1 MKSRV
6 KKRVIALMLCMV
18 MVLSSGISTLAEGD
32 AGTPEATEEVSSTN
46 DESAVNTE
54 PDTAVAE
61 ESQSR
66 SNTAV
71 ETETA
76 AEENAPAEAE
86 AQPKTAEAAPAENTE
101 ADAAAQTPVE
111 ETQTAETKDN
121 AADAQST
128 EQSAENGEAV
138 QEETTTP
145 ETENETAQ
153 NTETAPQPYEGKYE
167 DDTIK
172 ISVSAEAG
180 IVPEG
185 AELSVTPIEKTEI
198 TDDMTAE
205 EKAEAEKINDQYDL
219 TEKKLNEDSEEN
231 EETMEGFL
239 AYDISFLV
247 NGEEVEPSGDVNVVM
262 EFQEAAIPEGVSE
275 DAAVTVKHLKEDE
288 TAEDGVVVEDMADK
302 AEVQTTDKAEV
313 EKVELTTDSFS
324 TYTITWQ
331 YGSNR
336 WDQFVITPHYI
347 YEDSDGSFKDVPDE
361 LIDEPDILSLS
372 GGESYDVAEFAPDS
386 VEGYTL
392 IEARVDSQ
400 TGRTI
405 TNLET
410 SETEEGWLS
419 RYSVYYIKYYL
430 NDDPTSPKD
439 WLKYSDNSRW
449 DDITEGGIYFVY
461 KPTGISIKDNI
472 INDGDLQAIY
482 NPAGEETV
490 LEYNWYRA
498 DEDSPKDF
506 QPVEKITFEDGHTNI
521 NGSSLY
527 PAWDKIDVDGE
538 ETDIDKSDENGA
550 RKWYRVKAVLS
561 DGSTVESAPYQVPYY
576 NELKNGSF
584 ETPVIGDNPGH
595 YQFTNEE
602 YKEQD
607 GVWQSTGAVNGNGVA
622 IEIIREG
629 YASQGNNGEASYN
642 WNSDG
647 DRPWSNA
654 AIDEEQFAEL
664 NCEAAGALYQDV
676 LTMEGR
682 NLNFWLSHRAR
693 GNETSSTPEY
703 DTMYLVIMP
712 TSEAVDNNLTTQEN
726 LQNYLQ
732 NLNSPY
738 ITFDE
743 EDKATQVEHRRVYN
757 DNGIQV
763 YKISS
768 NDQAWHEITSTE
780 LGMNYTATSSLTR
793 FFFVAGVTDAP
804 GKEVG
809 DWPWIWTEYTVGNF
823 LDNVGFSQKLPPVQ
837 DDEFTIQIEKIFKG
851 LGDTNLSKL
860 KNQIKFEISVKD
872 KATGQELKTEEIQDL
887 LGVTELTFENK
898 STETAE
904 GNLIWNIANRKID
917 ANKSYTITLTETNAD
932 LTGYNVETTSTTTV
946 SKEEETS
953 EPTEGNT
960 SAVIGNVEGKT
971 TAQVTFTN
979 TYERSETKNVT
990 FTKKWDD
997 AGNAYG
1003 TRPESLTVT
1012 LKGTINVDESGAIV
1026 EKELTAEQLG
1036 LTTLEQTLTS
1046 ANTVGGD
1053 TSTWRCTWEKVPV
1066 YYEYNGIPLKIN
1078 YSVEEGEINSN
1089 YVYEAGTVMEGDG
1102 SDYKTKQFPELAQPT
1117 QSGTNVATDNQ
1128 NLAANSISL
1137 QSAKANGD
1145 SDSELGAPLH
1155 NKYIEYNEATGE
1167 YTLNLDVTGAKGEA
1181 KGADILFVIDTS
1193 GSMADTAK
1201 WEGWHSQSYLEGVQ
1215 ELLTGENGII
1225 DQIFDKAGNVNSVAY
1240 VSFAGKGETKNSGWY
1255 SDGSDI
1261 DELKGSINRL
1271 RATGGTNWTY
1281 AMQRASSVLSQK
1293 RFSDNEKVV
1302 IFLSDGEPTYT
1313 MTSGGRQTGYGNYT
1327 IQQYYDDAID
1337 EVAGSSSL
1345 KEAQFYSVYLTAG
1358 TQSGMKI
1365 FSDGLKDE
1373 GVQSQLKDGTDL
1385 PGALQE
1391 ILDQI
1396 IPSYTDVSITDELS
1410 QYVEFAEE
1418 NPTITVKV
1426 EYADGRTDDLQ
1437 ENDGYSKNIEGNTV
1451 TVNLL
1456 KGAELSDGAT
1466 YTVSFKVKPTQKAEE
1481 DFAES
1486 GYGNTKGDDGTGITS
1501 AGKAGF
1507 YSNNADGTKL
1517 TYTIGEGGSENV
1529 PYPMPVVQVT
1539 THTLTYEKVWKY
1551 PNSVEDPDNDVTL
1564 KIGYTDG
1571 TTDTITLTSSKG
1583 YKLEETGVPVT
1594 KKIANVIEV
1603 NGEPDYT
1610 PSYQIS
1616 DDGTKVT
1623 VTNSY
1628 SKITTQ
1634 KIVVKKEYINAEDT
1648 EKPSVQVALYQ
1659 SKNGE
1664 SAVQYG
1670 QIITLDESNS
1680 WQYEW
1685 KNLTLTEG
1693 SGENETTY
1701 TYAVREVNI
1710 PPHYTSS
1717 ISYEYGDEVTTATI
1731 TNTYDPNCADENF
1744 YVANVLQTDEL
1755 VVNKTWEDDNN
1766 VLNARP
1772 ENGLNITVSDGKGGT
1787 YTLTLDDSNSWSES
1801 ITVPRVKDADYTAT
1815 EDFEDSRYET
1825 SYSVYKTPSS
1835 AVFNFVNTLQST
1847 SITVSKSWNDGEI
1860 EDRPTSISFRLEYTE
1875 KGQDN
1880 WSTYGGEDNIYTLT
1894 AEDYG
1899 KGDQPKAW
1907 TKVIDNLPAGY
1918 DYRVIETGVTNSEEQ
1933 EVTTYV
1939 PEITS
1944 NQDGT
1949 SFTITNTLTWSA
1961 VKTDNPENE
1970 DEGKT
1975 LQGATF
1981 ELRQGEGDDKPVVAT
1996 GTSAEDGVIT
2006 WVPAK
2011 GVDLNALDGTYTI
2024 KETKAPD
2031 GYTVNKSVWTV
2042 KFDKGLL
2049 VEFGGNKETGTA
2061 DDGVVIKLENEKLY
2075 ELPETGG
2082 SGIYWYMLGGVLL
2095 MMAGSLLVYK
2105 KRRGEV
2111 LRRK

>member
-61 ESQSR
+61 DAQSR

-101 ADAAAQTPVE
+101 TDAAAQTPVE

-121 AADAQST
+121 AADVQST

-172 ISVSAEAG
+172 ITVNAEAG

-262 EFQEAAIPEGVSE
+262 EFKKAAIPEGVSE
-275 DAAVTVKHLKEDE
+275 DADVTVKHLKEDE
-288 TAEDGVVVEDMADK
+288 TAADGVVVEDMADK

-313 EKVELTTDSFS
+313 EKVELTADSFS
-324 TYTITWQ
+324 MYTIKWSVGSRGEFEINLHYMYRDSEGSLQEIPEGIIDKPEVTLQ
-331 YGSNR
+331 NGQTYG
-336 WDQFVITPHYI
+336 V
-347 YEDSDGSFKDVPDE
+347 SDLAPTTADE
-361 LIDEPDILSLS
+361 YVL
-372 GGESYDVAEFAPDS
+372 
-386 VEGYTL
+386 T
-392 IEARVDSQ
+392 EARINSEN
-400 TGRTI
+400 GEKI
-405 TNLET
+405 TKIAT
-410 SETEEGWLS
+410 SKGTDEGIFDN
-419 RYSVYYIKYYL
+419 YDIYYVKYYQVD
-430 NDDPTSPKD
+430 NPETAQD
-439 WLKYSDNSRW
+439 WLVYSTKPFGVEKTKGD
-449 DDITEGGIYFVY
+449 IYFIY
-461 KPTGISIKDNI
+461 QSNGIVIQDNI
-472 INDGDLQAIY
+472 MRGGDLQAVY
-482 NPAGEETV
+482 TGDETV
-490 LEYNWYRA
+490 TSYQWYRC
-498 DEDSPKDF
+498 DTKDGEYVN
-506 QPVEKITFEDGHTNI
+506 VEKINFQNGKVNI
-521 NGSSLY
+521 SESGGSLY
-527 PAWDKIDVDGE
+527 PAWDKISED
-538 ETDIDKSDENGA
+538 SDETGA
-550 RKWYRVKAVLS
+550 RKWYYVEATLS
-561 DGSTVESAPYQVPYY
+561 NGEKVRSDPYQVPYY
-576 NELKNGSF
+576 DSLQNGGF
-584 ETPVIGDNPGH
+584 ETPVVGGSSSNQQYSNGDYVAAG
-595 YQFTNEE
+595 
-602 YKEQD
+602 
-607 GVWQSTGAVNGNGVA
+607 GVWQSTGVGWKNKREVS
-622 IEIIREG
+622 IEIVHEGRPGGDAEGSG
-629 YASQGNNGEASYN
+629 YAWYKDWE
-642 WNSDG
+642 
-647 DRPWSNA
+647 NA
-654 AIDEEQFAEL
+654 AIEGEQFAEL

-676 LTMEGR
+676 LTAEGT
-682 NLNFWLSHRAR
+682 NLNYWLQHRAR
-693 GNETSSTPEY
+693 GGEKSSRSEY

-712 TSEAVDNNLTTQEN
+712 TATAVDEQLTSQEK
-726 LQNYLQ
+726 LQDYLW
-732 NLNSPY
+732 
-738 ITFDE
+738 
-743 EDKATQVEHRRVYN
+743 DKYGVNINQEYDGVADNVLYN
-757 DNGIQV
+757 DDGVLIV
-763 YKISS
+763 RVTSS
-768 NDQAWHEITSTE
+768 DQAW
-780 LGMNYTATSSLTR
+780 NYVSGYNYQPTAGLTR
-793 FFFVAGVTDAP
+793 FFFVAGD
-804 GKEVG
+804 
-809 DWPWIWTEYTVGNF
+809 TESGSNTMGNF
-823 LDNVGFSQKLPPVQ
+823 LDQVGFDQKLPPVQ

-1046 ANTVGGD
+1046 ATTVGGD

-1551 PNSVEDPDNDVTL
+1551 PDSVEDPDNDVTL

-1571 TTDTITLTSSKG
+1571 TTDTITLTSSKD

-1603 NGEPDYT
+1603 NGDPDYT

-1634 KIVVKKEYINAEDT
+1634 KIVVKKEYINAADT

-1670 QIITLDESNS
+1670 QIITLDENNS

-1685 KNLTLTEG
+1685 KNLPLTEG

-1772 ENGLNITVSDGKGGT
+1772 ENGLNITVSDGQGGT
-1787 YTLTLDDSNSWSES
+1787 YTLKLDDSNSWSES

-1847 SITVSKSWNDGEI
+1847 SITVSKSWNDREI
-1860 EDRPTSISFRLEYTE
+1860 EDRPTSISFYIEYTE
-1875 KGQDN
+1875 SGTDN
-1880 WSTYGGEDNIYTLT
+1880 WKRYGGEDNIYTLT
-1894 AEDYG
+1894 EENR
-1899 KGDQPKAW
+1899 GDTGEPW
-1907 TKVIDNLPAGY
+1907 TLVINNLPAKY
-1918 DYRVIETGVTNSEEQ
+1918 DYRVIETGVTNGEGQ

-1944 NQDGT
+1944 DQDGR

-1981 ELRQGEGDDKPVVAT
+1981 ELRQGEGDNKPVVAT

-2049 VEFGGNKETGTA
+2049 VEFGGNEETGTA